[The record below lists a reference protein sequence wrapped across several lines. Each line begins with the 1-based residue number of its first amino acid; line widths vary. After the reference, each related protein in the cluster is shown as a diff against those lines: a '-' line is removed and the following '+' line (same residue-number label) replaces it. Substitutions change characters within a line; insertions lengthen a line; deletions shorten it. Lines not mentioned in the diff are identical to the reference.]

1 MLVLSKVWTSYGQR
15 SPQRTRGHYLWRRQK
30 GILSY
35 FVFLE
40 FILTWDISQIN
51 ETILCIFTDDAGSHM
66 YRILIFRSFH
76 AQDLI
81 FTEFSMRGLPFLL
94 PWFWPKMSY
103 SLTKIQFLV
112 LIANSVKIKSWA
124 RKWSKQLNIWTSNL
138 WQFFI
143 ALRDILYVK

>member
-51 ETILCIFTDDAGSHM
+51 ETILCIFTDDACWIS
-66 YRILIFRSFH
+66 YILIFRSFH

-81 FTEFSMRGLPFLL
+81 FTRIQYAGVAIFT
-94 PWFWPKMSY
+94 
-103 SLTKIQFLV
+103 SLVLAQNVKFINKI
-112 LIANSVKIKSWA
+112 LIANYIKIKSWA

-138 WQFFI
+138 WHFFI